1 MSHFL
6 RSALS
11 LSVVALGLVPA
22 TLAVHFNI
30 TNNCPNTLTLFIN
43 GENRGVLGNNGGNV
57 HSDVP
62 RDWSGDIWTSSYQGS
77 ASGDKSTRASF
88 HLEEGY
94 YFIVSDFSRFNTGVS
109 IKPNRGEVVTLPE
122 LHVKR
127 RADLYRDRTMAG
139 ARRPSATV
147 QIAIPL
153 TAADLTTCRPHR
165 TAHPAHHSI
174 AAPAMS
180 GSLFCPDG
188 KPPQP
193 SAQTGGDVHQI
204 HPNGDNKKCLDVRSA
219 AFQNGSP
226 VQIHD
231 CNGSN
236 AQKWRIASKPGAT
249 RLQLDGTNFCLD
261 SGLTPGN
268 GVQLK
273 IWQCF
278 DGLAAQKWWYTE
290 DKHIALEGKGQCLDL
305 PGGNSGNGNVV
316 QTWECAYGNKNQIW
330 TL

>member
-1 MSHFL
+1 MSRFL

-22 TLAVHFNI
+22 TLAVHFNV
-30 TNNCPNTLTLFIN
+30 TNNCPNSLTLFIN

-109 IKPNRGEVVTLPE
+109 IKPNRREDHGWCPEAKCDGPNCNTAYHSRPNHLPPPSNGPPGPP
-122 LHVKR
+122 
-127 RADLYRDRTMAG
+127 LYRCPGDVG
-139 ARRPSATV
+139 FTV
-147 QIAIPL
+147 
-153 TAADLTTCRPHR
+153 T
-165 TAHPAHHSI
+165 
-174 AAPAMS
+174 
-180 GSLFCPDG
+180 FCPDG

-193 SAQTGGDVHQI
+193 AAQAGGDVHQI

-236 AQKWRIASKPGAT
+236 AQKWRITSKPGAT

-273 IWQCF
+273 IWQCY
-278 DGLAAQKWWYTE
+278 DNLAAQKWWYTE